1 MTGKRVLYQEP
12 QATFFH
18 DVMTNL
24 FTDKMTKPP
33 PIITYTQAIQN

>member
-1 MTGKRVLYQEP
+1 MITKRVLYHEP

-24 FTDKMTKPP
+24 FTDKITKAA
-33 PIITYTQAIQN
+33 TY

>member
-24 FTDKMTKPP
+24 FTD
-33 PIITYTQAIQN
+33 QNDKGRHLL